1 MTVTHQ
7 TEIFGPLLAMMG
19 LTLAVWLFM
28 FARRIPFIRSLG
40 DVDLSVPGELARLSP
55 ASVSNPSD
63 NLKNLFELPVLFYA
77 ICLYLY
83 AAGKVDGANPET
95 LAIRDKSNLVLGTL
109 LFEANQFGPAQ
120 ATLDRVRLEG
130 PFSNQAL
137 LRAGWSDVS
146 AENSSDGP

>member
-1 MTVTHQ
+1 VTVTHQ

-83 AAGKVDGANPET
+83 AAGKVDGAYVAAGWVFFVFRVLHSLVHCSFNHVMT
-95 LAIRDKSNLVLGTL
+95 RFGVYLVASLALWFMV
-109 LFEANQFGPAQ
+109 
-120 ATLDRVRLEG
+120 
-130 PFSNQAL
+130 
-137 LRAGWSDVS
+137 LRA
-146 AENSSDGP
+146 ALAHFAA